1 MTAFAS
7 QNLKNNAGTNVAF
20 APQTINSTNGVAQW
34 ATSAETVYD
43 LKSQLS
49 ISSSV
54 PSAKSSKARMKVK
67 ISVPFTLLGSD
78 GVTPYKADEAIA
90 TLDIAIPKNM
100 VLLDRQNLQAYMKSV
115 LTDAAFVTSF
125 MSSFEGIY

>member
-20 APQTINSTNGVAQW
+20 APQTISAQNGVASW
-34 ATSAETVYD
+34 ATSAESQYD
-43 LKSQLS
+43 LKSLLS

-54 PSAKSSKARMKVK
+54 PSAKSSKARLKVK
-67 ISVPFTLLGSD
+67 ISVPQVYTDAASNSSK
-78 GVTPYKADEAIA
+78 VDEAIA

-100 VLLDRQNLQAYMKSV
+100 LLLDRQNLQAFMKSV
-115 LTDAAFVTSF
+115 LTDATFVTNF
-125 MSSFEGIY
+125 ITSFEGIY

>member
-7 QNLKNNAGTNVAF
+7 QNLKNAAGSNVAF
-20 APQTINSTNGVAQW
+20 APQTINPSNGVASW

-43 LKSQLS
+43 LKSFLS

-54 PSAKSSKARMKVK
+54 PSAKSSKARLRVK
-67 ISVPFTLLGSD
+67 ISVPMTLSD
-78 GVTPYKADEAIA
+78 AGGTYYKADEAIA

-100 VLLDRQNLQAYMKSV
+100 DLTYRQNLQAFMKSV
-115 LTDAAFVTSF
+115 LTDASFVTNF
-125 MSSFEGIY
+125 MSAFEGIY

>member
-7 QNLKNNAGTNVAF
+7 QNLKNNAGSNVAF
-20 APQTINSTNGVAQW
+20 APQTINSTNGVASW
-34 ATSAETVYD
+34 ATSAETTYD
-43 LKSQLS
+43 MKSFLS

-67 ISVPFTLLGSD
+67 ISVPLIFTDVEGRTSK
-78 GVTPYKADEAIA
+78 TDEAIA

-115 LTDAAFVTSF
+115 LTDASFVTNF
-125 MSSFEGIY
+125 MSAFEGIY

>member
-7 QNLKNNAGTNVAF
+7 QNLKNNAGSNVAF
-20 APQTINSTNGVAQW
+20 APQTINPTNGVAAW

-43 LKSQLS
+43 LKSFMS

-54 PSAKSSKARMKVK
+54 PSAKSSKARLKVK
-67 ISVPFTLLGSD
+67 ISVPMVSVDVAGAYFKS
-78 GVTPYKADEAIA
+78 DEAIA

-100 VLLDRQNLQAYMKSV
+100 VLLDRQNLQAFMKSV
-115 LTDAAFVTSF
+115 LTDASFVTNF
-125 MSSFEGIY
+125 MSAFEGIY

>member
-1 MTAFAS
+1 
-7 QNLKNNAGTNVAF
+7 
-20 APQTINSTNGVAQW
+20 
-34 ATSAETVYD
+34 
-43 LKSQLS
+43 
-49 ISSSV
+49 
-54 PSAKSSKARMKVK
+54 MKVK